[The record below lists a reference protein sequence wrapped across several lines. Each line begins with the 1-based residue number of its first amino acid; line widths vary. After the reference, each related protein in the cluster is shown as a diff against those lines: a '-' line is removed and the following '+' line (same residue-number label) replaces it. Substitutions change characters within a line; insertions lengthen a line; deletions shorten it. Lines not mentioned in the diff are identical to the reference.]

1 MAMSPPRIH
10 AYRRR
15 GHAHAEIPGKIMQ
28 NFRLGFTPYIEK
40 SKGEAAGCLVPF
52 GPSTIPENLKGP
64 LVQPW
69 HGGRFSTTLLVEGE
83 LHQYIRW
90 SALASGKRLRR
101 REASRAL
108 LLLRRPPRLVTS
120 RASCFVIE
128 PSRAQSH
135 VPGVFIFCQ

>member
-1 MAMSPPRIH
+1 MRTTIDA
-10 AYRRR
+10 
-15 GHAHAEIPGKIMQ
+15 
-28 NFRLGFTPYIEK
+28 F
-40 SKGEAAGCLVPF
+40 AGCLVSF

-69 HGGRFSTTLLVEGE
+69 HGGSFSTTLLVEGE

-108 LLLRRPPRLVTS
+108 LLLLRCPPRLVTS
-120 RASCFVIE
+120 RARRVS
-128 PSRAQSH
+128 
-135 VPGVFIFCQ
+135 